1 MSETLPTLEEKAE
14 IAKRYKKIT
23 ITVLIWL
30 TANVLVTNVI
40 GEIPILVPYIQYFYL
55 AVNVS
60 GMIIQIWTGVDLPT
74 ADIPGLEG
82 IDFTDLKNKAI
93 DLKAYAMNAFAKI
106 KAQLEAK
113 PTTAEEMLQ
122 MLEDNVKEASALY
135 GDLQDNIYSLI
146 SESIDYW
153 QEINC
158 KKKPT

>member
-1 MSETLPTLEEKAE
+1 MSSEQLTIAEKE
-14 IAKRYKKIT
+14 QIAKKYKRIT

-30 TANVLVTNVI
+30 TANVLVTNVV
-40 GEIPILVPYIQYFYL
+40 GNIPVLIPYIEYFYL
-55 AVNVS
+55 AVNVA
-60 GMIIQIWTGVDLPT
+60 GMIIQIWTGVDLPVSN
-74 ADIPGLEG
+74 IPGLED
-82 IDFTDLKNKAI
+82 IDFATLKNKAV

-135 GDLQDNIYSLI
+135 GDLQDSIYGLI

-158 KKKPT
+158 KKKP

>member
-1 MSETLPTLEEKAE
+1 MTEQLVSLQEKEA

-40 GEIPILVPYIQYFYL
+40 GNIPILVDYIEYFYL

-74 ADIPGLEG
+74 ANIPGLEG
-82 IDFTDLKNKAI
+82 IDFTELKNKAI
-93 DLKAYAMNAFAKI
+93 DLKAHAMNAFAKI
-106 KAQLEAK
+106 KEQLSTK

-122 MLEDNVKEASALY
+122 LLEDNVKEASLLY
-135 GDLQDNIYSLI
+135 GDLQDGVYALI

-153 QEINC
+153 QELNC
-158 KKKPT
+158 KK

>member
-1 MSETLPTLEEKAE
+1 MSVEQLNIAEKEA

-30 TANVLVTNVI
+30 TANVLVTNVV
-40 GEIPILVPYIQYFYL
+40 GSIPILKDYIEYFYL

-60 GMIIQIWTGVDLPT
+60 GMIIQIWTGVELPNT
-74 ADIPGLEG
+74 NIPGLEG
-82 IDFTDLKNKAI
+82 LDFTELKNRAI
-93 DLKAYAMNAFAKI
+93 DLKSYAMNAFAKI

-122 MLEDNVKEASALY
+122 MLEDNIKEASLLY
-135 GDLQDNIYSLI
+135 GDLQDGIYNLI

-153 QEINC
+153 QECN
-158 KKKPT
+158 KKKGG

>member
-1 MSETLPTLEEKAE
+1 MSEETPTLAEKEA

-40 GEIPILVPYIQYFYL
+40 GEIPALVDYIEYFYL

-74 ADIPGLEG
+74 ANIPGLEG
-82 IDFTDLKNKAI
+82 IDFAELKNKAI

-106 KAQLEAK
+106 KAQLESK
-113 PTTAEEMLQ
+113 PTSAEEMLQ
-122 MLEDNVKEASALY
+122 MLEDNVKEASSLY
-135 GDLQDNIYSLI
+135 GDLQDGIYNLI

-153 QEINC
+153 QECN
-158 KKKPT
+158 KKK